1 MLNSKPRGSEGST
14 KYRRVPLCAITMSSS
29 ENKPISL
36 SRKSRL
42 QSEAVRAKRELISLV
57 AVSRRKKHGKT
68 SKGSLT
74 TKNQKGNRTRTISRR
89 MEYLNNNKE
98 VGHLLWRW
106 KIKVEG
112 SFDFYKQT
120 HFWIVE
126 VSVQH
131 MSEGS
136 REIFDQ
142 TLEEWVS
149 FKQANCLNDRKHAG
163 AVSKHFYVIK
173 NACTYCAVEIF
184 SFF

>member
-1 MLNSKPRGSEGST
+1 MQNSKPRGSEGST
-14 KYRRVPLCAITMSSS
+14 KYRRVLLCAVTMSPS

-42 QSEAVRAKRELISLV
+42 QSEAVRAERELISLV

-68 SKGSLT
+68 SKGSLMI
-74 TKNQKGNRTRTISRR
+74 KNQKGNRTRTISRR
-89 MEYLNNNKE
+89 MQYLNNNKE

-106 KIKVEG
+106 KNKVKG

-126 VSVQH
+126 VSVRCV
-131 MSEGS
+131 SEDS

-149 FKQANCLNDRKHAG
+149 FKQANRLNDRKHAG
-163 AVSKHFYVIK
+163 AVSTFML
-173 NACTYCAVEIF
+173 
-184 SFF
+184 